1 MQSPLLDTPD
11 RAGFP
16 LQGPLLRASTAV
28 TDASHDNAYLLQ
40 RTQDLV
46 NNQPADSR
54 YWTAYDL
61 FMLEREARAL
71 RRAYLSA
78 LFARAGRGLFEGLS
92 RLRSR

>member
-1 MQSPLLDTPD
+1 
-11 RAGFP
+11 
-16 LQGPLLRASTAV
+16 
-28 TDASHDNAYLLQ
+28 
-40 RTQDLV
+40 V